1 MNFCRSILRRWFVAN
16 RKNERKNEKKLRRG
30 CVHNL
35 LTTSLQKIL
44 MSAAGL
50 TMLVSPLFGASQSKI
65 TALGDQTKIQYDEAK
80 KLHTITTTK
89 IQGKNAFNAFK
100 EFTLSSNEIANLHLP
115 DNTSNLLNFVKSK
128 IDIQGTLNA
137 VKDSKI
143 GGNLYFLSSEGLVLG
158 SGGVINA
165 GAFYAMT
172 PSKSFMKKFVNDKG
186 FVSSIKD
193 TDVNLIL
200 EKKIGNY
207 NVAKEEGVIID
218 PDGVIHIY
226 GQINTVNGIGLYAG
240 GTIHKNDDEAFL
252 NTIDIGNNAKLNT
265 FSKDQLNA
273 FSSLVN
279 VEGISIPTASE
290 IVETEGKIEL
300 VSVMDNTSNRFI
312 PLSLE
317 FGYSDFQALQAY
329 SKVDVRG
336 ELQSRGDINIQ
347 SYALNGSVE
356 KIDKNGVKYFDSTGN
371 NLSKISSEVSFSGKA
386 NAEGNI
392 TIEAIADNENSPAGF
407 SLKNDLI
414 PSIIGVNIN
423 ADFVFAKTK
432 AKVDI
437 KKGSVLDAKLA
448 LKIDAI
454 TSSSQQMG
462 LKVYSS
468 MDKNKIDT
476 SKQARMLPATSAVYA
491 QAETESIV
499 NFMARLFLVQ
509 NR

>member
-30 CVHNL
+30 SVHNL

-44 MSAAGL
+44 LSAAGI
-50 TMLVSPLFGASQSKI
+50 TMFVSPLFGASQSKI

-115 DNTSNLLNFVKSK
+115 NNTNNLLNFVNSK

-137 VKDSKI
+137 IKDSKI
-143 GGNLYFLSSEGLVLG
+143 GGNLYFLSKDGLVLG
-158 SGGVINA
+158 EGGVINA

-172 PSKSFMKKFVNDKG
+172 PTKSFMKKFVNDSG

-207 NVAKEEGVIID
+207 NVAKDEGVIID
-218 PDGVIHIY
+218 PKGFIHIY

-240 GTIHKNDDEAFL
+240 GTWAKDNGESNSNPLA
-252 NTIDIGNNAKLNT
+252 IGNNAKLNT

-279 VEGISIPTASE
+279 CDGISIPTASD
-290 IVETEGKIEL
+290 IVEKEGKIEL
-300 VSVMDNTSNRFI
+300 VSVEDTTHQQFT
-312 PLSLE
+312 PLKLE
-317 FGYSDFQALQAY
+317 LGYSDFVALEAY

-347 SYALNGSVE
+347 SYAVNGSVE

-371 NLSKISSEVSFSGKA
+371 NLSKISSEVCFSGKA

-392 TIEAIADNENSPAGF
+392 TIEAIADNENKPAGF

-414 PSIIGVNIN
+414 PSIIG
-423 ADFVFAKTK
+423 
-432 AKVDI
+432 
-437 KKGSVLDAKLA
+437 
-448 LKIDAI
+448 
-454 TSSSQQMG
+454 
-462 LKVYSS
+462 
-468 MDKNKIDT
+468 
-476 SKQARMLPATSAVYA
+476 
-491 QAETESIV
+491 
-499 NFMARLFLVQ
+499 
-509 NR
+509 